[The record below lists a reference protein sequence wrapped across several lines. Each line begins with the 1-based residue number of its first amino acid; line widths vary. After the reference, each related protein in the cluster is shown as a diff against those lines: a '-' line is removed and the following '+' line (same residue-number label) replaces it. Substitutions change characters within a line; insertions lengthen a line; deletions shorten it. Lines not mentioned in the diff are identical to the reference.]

1 MQEQATRSL
10 GATTTEGR
18 EGGDP
23 VGGRRWWIFAVLGIA
38 QLMIVLDITVVNI
51 ALPSAQ
57 KRCVS
62 PTTVVSGS

>member
-1 MQEQATRSL
+1 MREQATASPGA
-10 GATTTEGR
+10 GATDGG
-18 EGGDP
+18 EGGDA
-23 VGGRRWWIFAVLGIA
+23 VRARRWWIFAVLGIA